1 MEFII
6 GSYDCCE
13 DEIKSVKIYLS
24 VFHIDLFIKVPSQ
37 CEPFLPLQPYFL
49 SFLFLSHMTFL
60 SLHSEYATH
69 FYSCR
74 H

>member
-24 VFHIDLFIKVPSQ
+24 VLHIDLFIKVPS
-37 CEPFLPLQPYFL
+37 
-49 SFLFLSHMTFL
+49 
-60 SLHSEYATH
+60 
-69 FYSCR
+69 
-74 H
+74 